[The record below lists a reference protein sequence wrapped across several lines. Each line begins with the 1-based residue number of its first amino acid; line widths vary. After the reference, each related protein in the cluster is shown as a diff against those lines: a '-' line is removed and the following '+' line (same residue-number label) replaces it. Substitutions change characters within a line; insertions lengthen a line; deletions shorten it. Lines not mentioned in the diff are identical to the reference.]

1 MEKQQSS
8 EDLVRIGTITTG
20 SCLLIIPSPRDEVV
34 YGCFRS
40 IAGKWRDHVTGEG
53 LWIESDVPVTAGL
66 TTSEPSESLMKLMD
80 SSADI
85 VSRIDL
91 RFGGLLLSFIR
102 SGGQGP
108 TMFRQSFFD
117 EIRAE
122 CHGTSSIDAEEILDV
137 FAELCE
143 CLEARRGIGTL
154 EFTRLLMKSPL
165 GLKME
170 VSPVFP

>member
-1 MEKQQSS
+1 M
-8 EDLVRIGTITTG
+8 LIGTITSG
-20 SCLLIIPSPRDEVV
+20 RCLLIIPSPRDEVV

-40 IAGKWRDHVTGEG
+40 IAGKWREHVTDEA
-53 LWIESDVPVTAGL
+53 LWIESDVPISAGL
-66 TTSEPSESLMKLMD
+66 TTSMPSEPLVKLMH
-80 SSADI
+80 SNADI

-108 TMFRQSFFD
+108 VMFRESFFD

-137 FAELCE
+137 FAEISD

-170 VSPVFP
+170 VSPIFP

>member
-1 MEKQQSS
+1 MQ
-8 EDLVRIGTITTG
+8 IGAITSG
-20 SCLLIIPSPRDEVV
+20 HCLLVIPSPRDEAV

-40 IAGKWRDHVTGEG
+40 IANKWRDHVTGEA
-53 LWIESDVPVTAGL
+53 LWIEPDVPISACL
-66 TTSEPSESLMKLMD
+66 TSPTPSAALMKLIEA
-80 SSADI
+80 SSDI
-85 VSRIDL
+85 ISRIDL
-91 RFGGLLLSFIR
+91 QFAGLTLSFIR

-108 TMFRQSFFD
+108 TVFRQSFFD

-122 CHGTSSIDAEEILDV
+122 CKGTASIDAEEVIDI
-137 FAELCE
+137 FQELSE

-165 GLKME
+165 GIKME

>member
-1 MEKQQSS
+1 M
-8 EDLVRIGTITTG
+8 RIGTITTG

-40 IAGKWRDHVTGEG
+40 IAGKWREHVTGEG
-53 LWIESDVPVTAGL
+53 LWIECDVPISPGL
-66 TTSEPSESLMKLMD
+66 TTSEPSESLLKVMD

-85 VSRIDL
+85 VSRIEI

-108 TMFRQSFFD
+108 VMFRQSFFD

-122 CHGTSSIDAEEILDV
+122 CHGTASIDAEEIVDV

-143 CLEARRGIGTL
+143 CLDARRGVGTL
-154 EFTRLLMKSPL
+154 EFTRLLKKSPL
-165 GLKME
+165 ALKME

>member
-1 MEKQQSS
+1 
-8 EDLVRIGTITTG
+8 LRIGTMTSG
-20 SCLLIIPSPRDEVV
+20 RCLLIIPSPRDEVV

-40 IAGKWRDHVTGEG
+40 IAGKWREHVTGEG
-53 LWIESDVPVTAGL
+53 LWIEADVPITPGL
-66 TTSEPSESLMKLMD
+66 TTPEPSEPLQRLME
-80 SSADI
+80 SSADTI
-85 VSRIDL
+85 SRIDL

-117 EIRAE
+117 ELRAE

-137 FAELCE
+137 FAELSE

-165 GLKME
+165 GIKME
-170 VSPVFP
+170 VSPIFP

>member
-1 MEKQQSS
+1 M
-8 EDLVRIGTITTG
+8 TTG
-20 SCLLIIPSPRDEVV
+20 RCLLIIPSPRDDVV

-40 IAGKWRDHVTGEG
+40 IAAKWREHVTGEG
-53 LWIESDVPVTAGL
+53 LWIEADVPISAGL
-66 TTSEPSESLMKLMD
+66 TTPEPSDSFVKLMQ

-108 TMFRQSFFD
+108 AMYRQSFFD

-137 FAELCE
+137 FAELFE

-165 GLKME
+165 GIKME
-170 VSPVFP
+170 ISPIFP